1 MAKNWCGF
9 LPQNQHII
17 QQWGFMEAST
27 DDVLQALRA
36 IGFIDEEDARAALD
50 TELSFDDDLP
60 VK

>member
-1 MAKNWCGF
+1 
-9 LPQNQHII
+9 
-17 QQWGFMEAST
+17 MEAST
-27 DDVLQALRA
+27 NDVLQALRA